1 MSALLIELRKERRT
15 GIVFVL
21 LAIGVLGALY
31 ACANFLVRGEA
42 LLGMPLD
49 PMDILLTQLY
59 GMIVV
64 INMFGIIVAA
74 CMIYGME
81 FRGDAI
87 KKMLVMP
94 MKMPSMYV
102 SKFLVLAV
110 GLLIAVA
117 MQNGVL
123 ALIGTS
129 SLPEGAY
136 DPGAVIAFAGYSLI
150 TSMPVLTLML
160 LASSRIENMWIPLGI
175 GVAGFLSAMALASV
189 DSPLVLA
196 HPFVLMLKPAI
207 AMSAQP
213 DFLAIAVS
221 AAQTVIFL
229 AAGLWL
235 SGRERYE

>member
-1 MSALLIELRKERRT
+1 MSALSIELRKERRT

-21 LAIGVLGALY
+21 LAIGILGALY
-31 ACANFLVRGEA
+31 ACANFLVRGET

-81 FRGDAI
+81 FKGDAI

-94 MKMPSMYV
+94 MQMPSMYV

-123 ALIGTS
+123 ALIGAS

-160 LASSRIENMWIPLGI
+160 LVSSRIENMWIPLGI

-229 AAGLWL
+229 TAGLWL
-235 SGRERYE
+235 SGRRRYE

>member
-1 MSALLIELRKERRT
+1 MSALSIELRKERRT

-31 ACANFLVRGEA
+31 ACANFLVRGET

-64 INMFGIIVAA
+64 INMFGVIVAA

-81 FRGDAI
+81 FRGDGI

-94 MKMPSMYV
+94 MKMPSMYG

-117 MQNGVL
+117 MQNGAL
-123 ALIGTS
+123 ALIGAS

-160 LASSRIENMWIPLGI
+160 LVSSRIENMWIPLGI

-221 AAQTVIFL
+221 AAQTAIFL

-235 SGRERYE
+235 SGRRRYE

>member
-1 MSALLIELRKERRT
+1 MSALSIELRKERRT

-31 ACANFLVRGEA
+31 ACANFLVRGET

-64 INMFGIIVAA
+64 INMFGVIVAA

-94 MKMPSMYV
+94 MQMPSMYV

-110 GLLIAVA
+110 GLLTAVA

-123 ALIGTS
+123 ALIGAS

-150 TSMPVLTLML
+150 TNMPVLTLML
-160 LASSRIENMWIPLGI
+160 LVSSRIENMWIPLGI

-235 SGRERYE
+235 SGRRRYE

>member
-1 MSALLIELRKERRT
+1 MSALSIELRKERRT

-31 ACANFLVRGEA
+31 AFANFLVRGET

-81 FRGDAI
+81 FKGDAI

-94 MKMPSMYV
+94 MQMPSMYV

-123 ALIGTS
+123 ALIGAS

-160 LASSRIENMWIPLGI
+160 LVSSRIENMWIPLGI

-229 AAGLWL
+229 TAGLWL
-235 SGRERYE
+235 SGRRRYE

>member
-1 MSALLIELRKERRT
+1 MSALSIELRKERRT

-64 INMFGIIVAA
+64 INMFGVIVAT

-94 MKMPSMYV
+94 MTMPSMHV

-117 MQNGVL
+117 MQNGAL
-123 ALIGTS
+123 ALIGAS
-129 SLPEGAY
+129 SLPGGAY

-160 LASSRIENMWIPLGI
+160 LVSSRIENMWIPLGI

-235 SGRERYE
+235 SGRRRYE

>member
-1 MSALLIELRKERRT
+1 MSALSIELRKERRT

-31 ACANFLVRGEA
+31 AFANFLVRGET

-81 FRGDAI
+81 FKGDAI

-94 MKMPSMYV
+94 MQMPSMYV

-117 MQNGVL
+117 MQNGAL
-123 ALIGTS
+123 ALIGAS

-160 LASSRIENMWIPLGI
+160 LVSSRIENMWIPLGI

-235 SGRERYE
+235 SGRRRYE

>member
-1 MSALLIELRKERRT
+1 MSALSIELRKERRT

-31 ACANFLVRGEA
+31 AFANFLVRGET

-81 FRGDAI
+81 FRGGAI

-94 MKMPSMYV
+94 MTMPSMYV

-117 MQNGVL
+117 MQNGAL
-123 ALIGTS
+123 ALIGAS

-160 LASSRIENMWIPLGI
+160 LVSSRIENMWIPLGI

>member
-1 MSALLIELRKERRT
+1 MSALSIELRKERRT

-31 ACANFLVRGEA
+31 ACANFLVRGEV

-64 INMFGIIVAA
+64 INMFGVIVAA

-94 MKMPSMYV
+94 MQMPSMYV

-117 MQNGVL
+117 MQNGAL
-123 ALIGTS
+123 ALIGAS

-196 HPFVLMLKPAI
+196 HPFILMLKPAI

-235 SGRERYE
+235 SDRGRYE

>member
-1 MSALLIELRKERRT
+1 MSALSIELRKERRT

-21 LAIGVLGALY
+21 LAIGILGALY
-31 ACANFLVRGEA
+31 AFANFLVRGET

-81 FRGDAI
+81 FKGDAI

-94 MKMPSMYV
+94 MQMPSMYV

-117 MQNGVL
+117 MQNGAL
-123 ALIGTS
+123 ALIGAS

-160 LASSRIENMWIPLGI
+160 LVSSRIENMWIPLGI

-229 AAGLWL
+229 TAGLWL
-235 SGRERYE
+235 SGRRRYE

>member
-1 MSALLIELRKERRT
+1 MSALSIELRKERRT

-21 LAIGVLGALY
+21 LAIGILGALY
-31 ACANFLVRGEA
+31 AFANFLVRGET

-81 FRGDAI
+81 FKGDAI

-94 MKMPSMYV
+94 MQMPSMYV

-123 ALIGTS
+123 ALIGAS

-160 LASSRIENMWIPLGI
+160 LVSSRIENMWIPLGI

-229 AAGLWL
+229 TAGLWL
-235 SGRERYE
+235 SGRRRYE

>member
-1 MSALLIELRKERRT
+1 
-15 GIVFVL
+15 
-21 LAIGVLGALY
+21 
-31 ACANFLVRGEA
+31 
-42 LLGMPLD
+42 
-49 PMDILLTQLY
+49 
-59 GMIVV
+59 
-64 INMFGIIVAA
+64 
-74 CMIYGME
+74 MIYGME
-81 FRGDAI
+81 FKGDAI

-94 MKMPSMYV
+94 MKMPSMYG

-117 MQNGVL
+117 MQNGAL
-123 ALIGTS
+123 ALIGAS

-150 TSMPVLTLML
+150 TSMPVLALML
-160 LASSRIENMWIPLGI
+160 LVSSRIENMWIPLGI
-175 GVAGFLSAMALASV
+175 GGAGFLSALALASV
-189 DSPLVLA
+189 DSPLVLT

-235 SGRERYE
+235 SDRGRYE

>member
-1 MSALLIELRKERRT
+1 MSALSIELHKERRT
-15 GIVFVL
+15 GIIFVL

-31 ACANFLVRGEA
+31 AFANFLVRGET

-81 FRGDAI
+81 FKGDAI

-94 MKMPSMYV
+94 MQMPSMYV
-102 SKFLVLAV
+102 SKLLVLTV

-117 MQNGVL
+117 MQNGAL
-123 ALIGTS
+123 ALIGAS

-136 DPGAVIAFAGYSLI
+136 DLGAVIVFAGYSLI

-160 LASSRIENMWIPLGI
+160 LVSSRIENMWIPLGI

-221 AAQTVIFL
+221 AVQTVIFL

-235 SGRERYE
+235 SGRRRYE

>member
-1 MSALLIELRKERRT
+1 MSALSIELRKERRT

-31 ACANFLVRGEA
+31 ACANFLVRGET

-81 FRGDAI
+81 FKGDAI

-94 MKMPSMYV
+94 MQMPSMYV

-123 ALIGTS
+123 ALIGAS

-160 LASSRIENMWIPLGI
+160 LVSSRIENMWIPLGI

-229 AAGLWL
+229 TAGLWL
-235 SGRERYE
+235 SGRRRYE

>member
-1 MSALLIELRKERRT
+1 MSALSIELRKERRT

-64 INMFGIIVAA
+64 INMFGVIVAA

-117 MQNGVL
+117 MQNGAL
-123 ALIGTS
+123 ALIGAS

-160 LASSRIENMWIPLGI
+160 LVSSRIENMWIPLGI

-196 HPFVLMLKPAI
+196 HPFILMLKPAI

-221 AAQTVIFL
+221 AAQTVILL

-235 SGRERYE
+235 SGRGRYE

>member
-1 MSALLIELRKERRT
+1 MSALSIELRKERRT

-31 ACANFLVRGEA
+31 ACANFLVRGEV

-81 FRGDAI
+81 FKGDAI

-94 MKMPSMYV
+94 MQMPSMYV

-123 ALIGTS
+123 ALIGAS

-160 LASSRIENMWIPLGI
+160 LVSSRIENMWIPLGI

-229 AAGLWL
+229 TAGLWL
-235 SGRERYE
+235 SGRRRYE

>member
-1 MSALLIELRKERRT
+1 MSALSIELRKERRT

-31 ACANFLVRGEA
+31 ACVNFLVRGET

-81 FRGDAI
+81 FRGGAI

-94 MKMPSMYV
+94 MTMPSMYV

-117 MQNGVL
+117 MQNGAL
-123 ALIGTS
+123 ALIGAS

-213 DFLAIAVS
+213 DFLSIAVS

-235 SGRERYE
+235 SGRRRYE

>member
-1 MSALLIELRKERRT
+1 MSALSIELRKEHRT

-31 ACANFLVRGEA
+31 AFANFLVRGKT
-42 LLGMPLD
+42 LLSMPLD

-81 FRGDAI
+81 FKGDAI

-94 MKMPSMYV
+94 MKIPSMYL
-102 SKFLVLAV
+102 SKFLVLTI

-117 MQNGVL
+117 MQNGAL
-123 ALIGTS
+123 ALIGS
-129 SLPEGAY
+129 NSLPEGAC
-136 DPGAVIAFAGYSLI
+136 DLGAVLAFAGYSFI
-150 TSMPVLTLML
+150 TSMPALTLML
-160 LASSRIENMWIPLGI
+160 LISSRIENMWIPLGI

-196 HPFVLMLKPAI
+196 HPFVMMLKPAI
-207 AMSAQP
+207 AMSSQP
-213 DFLAIAVS
+213 DILAIAV
-221 AAQTVIFL
+221 AAVQTIIFL

-235 SGRERYE
+235 SGRRRYE

>member
-1 MSALLIELRKERRT
+1 MSALSIELRKERRT

-31 ACANFLVRGEA
+31 AFANFLVRGET

-81 FRGDAI
+81 FKGDAI

-94 MKMPSMYV
+94 MQMPSMYG

-123 ALIGTS
+123 ALIGAS

-160 LASSRIENMWIPLGI
+160 LVSSRIENMWIPLGI

-235 SGRERYE
+235 SGRRRYE

>member
-64 INMFGIIVAA
+64 INMFGVIVAT

-123 ALIGTS
+123 ALIGTRR
-129 SLPEGAY
+129 
-136 DPGAVIAFAGYSLI
+136 
-150 TSMPVLTLML
+150 
-160 LASSRIENMWIPLGI
+160 SRRSRARSCP
-175 GVAGFLSAMALASV
+175 
-189 DSPLVLA
+189 
-196 HPFVLMLKPAI
+196 
-207 AMSAQP
+207 
-213 DFLAIAVS
+213 
-221 AAQTVIFL
+221 
-229 AAGLWL
+229 
-235 SGRERYE
+235 

>member
-1 MSALLIELRKERRT
+1 MSALSIELRKERRT
-15 GIVFVL
+15 GIGFVL

-31 ACANFLVRGEA
+31 ACANFLVRGET

-64 INMFGIIVAA
+64 INMFGVIVAA

-102 SKFLVLAV
+102 SKFLVLTV
-110 GLLIAVA
+110 GLLISVA
-117 MQNGVL
+117 MQNGAL
-123 ALIGTS
+123 ALIGAS

-136 DPGAVIAFAGYSLI
+136 DLGAVIAFAGYSLI

-160 LASSRIENMWIPLGI
+160 LVSSRIENMWIPLGI

-189 DSPLVLA
+189 DSSLVLA

-235 SGRERYE
+235 SGRGRYE